1 MKKFLFTLCLSAGIG
16 QQAFTQR
23 INTDMIGQHIS
34 YLSSDQLKGRNTG
47 SIEEGKVANYI
58 AAQFKSMNLVP
69 MGRKGYF
76 YDFTFKHSPKVHD
89 TSTVGLKSRKGRNV
103 IAFLDN
109 GAPYTVVI
117 GAHHDHLGLGHD
129 GNSLEVNPANRI
141 HNGADDNA
149 SGVAGVIELARYF
162 SLNGIKEKTNFLFMT
177 FSGEELGLIGSKKWC
192 ERPTFPLNEIN
203 YMINMDMIGRFN
215 DSTRKLMIYGT
226 GTSDVWIPTMD
237 KINTQFAFKY
247 DSSGMG
253 PSDQTSF
260 YLKNLPVIHFFT
272 GQHGDYHKPTDDA
285 NKINL
290 RGESLIL
297 ELIVDMIYELEQK
310 PKLNFYKTA
319 APVNAKMSFSVTLGI
334 MPDYTFDG
342 KGMRLDGVSDHKP
355 AAKAGLQSGDILKSL
370 GGEPIEEVK
379 SYMNILSGF
388 KKGDSTKVIFIRD
401 GRELEADVT
410 F

>member
-1 MKKFLFTLCLSAGIG
+1 MKKILLTLFVGLSIG
-16 QQAFTQR
+16 HTSQAQR

-47 SIEEGKVANYI
+47 TIEEAKVANYI
-58 AAQFKSMNLVP
+58 AAQFKSMNLEP
-69 MGRKGYF
+69 MGSKGYY
-76 YDFTFKHSPKVHD
+76 YDFTFRYSPKVHD
-89 TSTVGLKSRKGRNV
+89 TSTVGMKPRKGRNV

-109 GAPYTVVI
+109 GAENTVVI
-117 GAHHDHLGLGHD
+117 GAHHDHLGLGYD
-129 GNSLEVNPANRI
+129 GNSLDANPSNRI

-162 SLNGIKEKTNFLFMT
+162 SLNGIKENTNFLFMT

-192 ERPTFPLNEIN
+192 ERPTFPLKKIN
-203 YMINMDMIGRFN
+203 YMINMDMVGRLN
-215 DSTRKLMIYGT
+215 DSTKKLMVFGS
-226 GTSDVWIPTMD
+226 GTSDVWIPTLD
-237 KINTQFAFKY
+237 QINTYFSIKY

-260 YLKNLPVIHFFT
+260 YLKDIPVVHFFT

-285 NKINL
+285 NKINTK
-290 RGESLIL
+290 GESQIL
-297 ELIVDMIYELEQK
+297 ELIIDMIYKLEQK

-319 APVNAKMSFSVTLGI
+319 APEGGKMSFKVTMGV

-342 KGMRLDGVSDHKP
+342 NGMRLDGVSENKP
-355 AAKAGLQSGDILKSL
+355 AAKAGLQGGDIIISI
-370 GGEPIEEVK
+370 GGEMIKNVK
-379 SYMNILSGF
+379 GYMQLLSTY
-388 KKGDSTKVIFIRD
+388 KKGDTTKVVFMRE
-401 GRELEADVT
+401 GREQEVDVT